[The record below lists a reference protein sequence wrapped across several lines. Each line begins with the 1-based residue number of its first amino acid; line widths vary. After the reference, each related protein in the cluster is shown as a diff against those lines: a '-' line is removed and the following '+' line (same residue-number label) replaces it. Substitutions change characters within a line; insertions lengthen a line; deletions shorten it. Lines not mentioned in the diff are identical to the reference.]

1 MTLPTEKDSDTLLD
15 SAPKIFKKSIILTID
30 RGLIF
35 NEENP
40 IWNGQFGTWHNC
52 IALVHSEAAPLLH
65 SWQMKVIF
73 TSNQSQKTTPGAPLN
88 SIMCDNDFYLEK
100 QNVLLNF

>member
-15 SAPKIFKKSIILTID
+15 SAPKIFKKSIVLTID

-40 IWNGQFGTWHNC
+40 IWDGQFGTWHMGPPPGGGLSEIHA
-52 IALVHSEAAPLLH
+52 IAVDSYPLD
-65 SWQMKVIF
+65 WR
-73 TSNQSQKTTPGAPLN
+73 LN
-88 SIMCDNDFYLEK
+88 ISSVAN
-100 QNVLLNF
+100 

>member
-15 SAPKIFKKSIILTID
+15 SAPKIFKKSIVLAID

-35 NEENP
+35 ENP

-52 IALVHSEAAPLLH
+52 IALVHSEAAPFFTVGKWRCYLL
-65 SWQMKVIF
+65 QTKA
-73 TSNQSQKTTPGAPLN
+73 KKLLLARL
-88 SIMCDNDFYLEK
+88 SIR
-100 QNVLLNF
+100 